1 MASLQSRASC
11 RWHPPGEGW
20 LKLNFDGASRGNPGQ
35 VGIGCVVHNWEG
47 KEVASLAS
55 PAGII
60 TNNWAELLALV
71 EGLLLCRKLE
81 VKCLDIKGDST
92 IIVNALRIGSIPNWK
107 LNSLL
112 SKALDLCKGFDR
124 FIVNHI
130 YREGNKRADE
140 LANLGVDGIKLLSLP
155 T

>member
-1 MASLQSRASC
+1 MTSLQPRASC
-11 RWHPPGEGW
+11 RWHPPDEGW
-20 LKLNFDGASRGNPGQ
+20 LKLNFDGASRGNLGQ

-55 PAGII
+55 PVGII

-71 EGLLLCRKLE
+71 EGFLLCRKLE
-81 VKCLDIKGDST
+81 AKCLDIEGDLA
-92 IIVNALRIGSIPNWK
+92 IIVNALRKGSIPNWK
-107 LNSLL
+107 LNTFL

-124 FIVNHI
+124 FTVNHI

-140 LANLGVDGIKLLSLP
+140 LDNLGADGIKFPSFP